1 MQYSR
6 TTRTDVPSVAMLIR
20 ASLKLMVG
28 PSGKYLL
35 ILHALNIDIGCS
47 RSCRKPFQGAEA
59 DESDNHQEETKE
71 RDKGP
76 GKERDEGNDQ
86 ESDRKDDEN
95 DLETISPASYVIIYL

>member
-1 MQYSR
+1 
-6 TTRTDVPSVAMLIR
+6 
-20 ASLKLMVG
+20 MVG

-35 ILHALNIDIGCS
+35 MLHALNIDIGFS
-47 RSCRKPFQGAEA
+47 RSCRKPFQVLEA
-59 DESDNHQEETKE
+59 DESDNGHQEEIKE

-95 DLETISPASYVIIYL
+95 NSETTSPASYVIIYL